1 MKIYYD
7 GDADLAQLKDK
18 TVAILGYGSQ
28 GHAHALNLR
37 DSGVNVIVGQRPGG
51 PNYELAKQ
59 HGFEPMSVAEA
70 SEKADFIMVLLPD
83 EVQADVYKNE
93 IAPHLK
99 AGNTLMFAHG
109 FNIHFQQIVPPAD
122 VDVIMVAPKGPGH
135 LVRRT
140 FTEGGGIA
148 SVCIGGQLF
157 SGTQLRSLL
166 NLPSTSFSIQAEGNQ
181 LVITTHGYGHR
192 VGMSQYGADAMAVRG
207 SSWQEILAYYYPGT
221 TLTLAAESDKS

>member
-99 AGNTLMFAHG
+99 AGNTIMFAHG

-140 FTEGGGIA
+140 FTEGGGVPDLSA
-148 SVCIGGQLF
+148 VYQNASSAKRPKLTSLVNSVCCVAAF
-157 SGTQLRSLL
+157 P
-166 NLPSTSFSIQAEGNQ
+166 PSSRLASKRWWKP
-181 LVITTHGYGHR
+181 VISPR
-192 VGMSQYGADAMAVRG
+192 WP
-207 SSWQEILAYYYPGT
+207 SSNACMR
-221 TLTLAAESDKS
+221 